1 MNKLYKKILN
11 EVFSVMDFD
20 SWDNTEQTFKE
31 DISENLSSVKF
42 IYKKYDFTGIINVNL
57 LKIVN
62 KSWPQSLEYKDKFFC
77 DGKRLDLISS
87 PPNGGSIYRCKSFQA
102 ELYKEYIITIEN
114 LEDIKE
120 ARSMFAQS
128 DLNKILGNWDTSKIT
143 TFGFM
148 FWGCRNLESVPLL
161 DLSSLRNEAILGM
174 FTDCNRLDEQTKDAW
189 KLNPSDGGTVFHKK
203 LGYE

>member
-42 IYKKYDFTGIINVNL
+42 IYKKYDFTGIIGVDL
-57 LKIVN
+57 LRIVN

-77 DGKRLDLISS
+77 DGKRLDLMAS
-87 PPNGGSIYRCKSFQA
+87 PNGAIYRCKSFRA
-102 ELYKEYIITIEN
+102 ELYKEYIITIED
-114 LEDIKE
+114 LEDIKK
-120 ARSMFAQS
+120 ANSMFALS

-161 DLSSLRNEAILGM
+161 DLSSFRNVAILGM
-174 FTDCNRLDEQTKDAW
+174 FTDCNRLDEQTKEAW
-189 KLNPSDGGTVFHKK
+189 KLNPSDEGTVFHKK